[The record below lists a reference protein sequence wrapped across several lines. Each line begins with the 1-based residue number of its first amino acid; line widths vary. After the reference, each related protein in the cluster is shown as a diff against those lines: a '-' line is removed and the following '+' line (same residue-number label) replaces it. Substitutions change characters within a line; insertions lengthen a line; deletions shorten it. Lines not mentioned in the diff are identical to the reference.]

1 MKSAVKESSLEQVAT
16 TAASLALEKSE
27 RKRRKE
33 DKAKRSRK
41 RAARDN
47 SRNAQSWASDRSLG
61 FEDED
66 LGSSPGWWPAT
77 VATYCPSRPGEL
89 PKFKVATYRHM
100 YRHEPKEPCHFVS
113 LSGSEID
120 TLSICFV
127 SNTIQYQGGPA
138 GFSL

>member
-77 VATYCPSRPGEL
+77 VAT
-89 PKFKVATYRHM
+89 
-100 YRHEPKEPCHFVS
+100 
-113 LSGSEID
+113 
-120 TLSICFV
+120 
-127 SNTIQYQGGPA
+127 
-138 GFSL
+138 